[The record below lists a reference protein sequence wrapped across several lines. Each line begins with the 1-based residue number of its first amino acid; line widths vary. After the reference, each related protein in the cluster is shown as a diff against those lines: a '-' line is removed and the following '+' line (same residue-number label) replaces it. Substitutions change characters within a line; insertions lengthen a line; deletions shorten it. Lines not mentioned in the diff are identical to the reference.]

1 MEFKISP
8 NHEKN
13 TIFLQNCITN
23 FDTSGIDFIKGARN
37 IIKLFEHNEIVYNI
51 KSFKKP
57 NIFNQIVYRFFRQ
70 SKSKRSYDYASI
82 LLQKNIGTPEPI
94 AYFEKYNFLGLQ
106 QSYYVCQ
113 HIEADLTFTNLNT
126 TPDFPNHEQILREF
140 AKFSFQLHENGI
152 EFLDHSQG
160 NTLIKKNSSGN
171 YDFYLVDLNR
181 MKFHQSM
188 DLGLRMKNLC
198 RLTPKRYMVE
208 IMSQEYAKLLNQD
221 YQVVFDKMWLY
232 VQKFQ
237 MKFQKKHA
245 DVAYKGE

>member
-1 MEFKISP
+1 MKFTISP
-8 NHEKN
+8 IHKQNSA
-13 TIFLQNCITN
+13 FLQNCIAN

-37 IIKLFEHNEIVYNI
+37 SIKLFEHNEMVYNI
-51 KSFKKP
+51 KSFRKP
-57 NIFNQIVYRFFRQ
+57 NAFNQIVYRFFRQ
-70 SKSKRSYDYASI
+70 SKAKRSFDYASI

-94 AYFEKYNFLGLQ
+94 AYFEKYNLLGLQ

-140 AKFSFQLHENGI
+140 AQFSFQLHENGI

-160 NTLIKKNSSGN
+160 NTLIKKNGNGN

-208 IMSQEYAKLLNQD
+208 IMSQEYAKLFRED